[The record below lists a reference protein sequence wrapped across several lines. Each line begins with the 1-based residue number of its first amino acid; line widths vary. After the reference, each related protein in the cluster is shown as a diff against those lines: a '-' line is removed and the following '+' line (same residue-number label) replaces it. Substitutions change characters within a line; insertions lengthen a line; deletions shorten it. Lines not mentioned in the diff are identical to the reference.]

1 MEERFSG
8 KSNSTETKAPPP
20 IQIRKVTGCGRNHGF
35 QLVLDSQQIM
45 TLLPREHLT
54 RGFKVFVTMPG
65 VVTSKVPFHI
75 DPAFYGEHNFFL
87 HGIHVIHV
95 SGSI

>member
-1 MEERFSG
+1 M
-8 KSNSTETKAPPP
+8 
-20 IQIRKVTGCGRNHGF
+20 
-35 QLVLDSQQIM
+35 
-45 TLLPREHLT
+45 
-54 RGFKVFVTMPG
+54 GFKVFVTMPG

-95 SGSI
+95 RASFKFGNIHSIEI